1 MQSFAFTD
9 VPFPDLKVR
18 IGTQDV
24 AQCRYGFI
32 PTLQPTSNFGRLY
45 AIYGGFFIVLSYGWG
60 WVVDG
65 EKPDRGDFIGAG
77 IAIVG
82 VALAYFWPRHG
93 VSQ

>member
-1 MQSFAFTD
+1 MCAQTTD
-9 VPFPDLKVR
+9 YYRVH
-18 IGTQDV
+18 
-24 AQCRYGFI
+24 RYGFV

-65 EKPDRGDFIGAG
+65 ERPDRGDFLGAS

-82 VALAYFWPRHG
+82 VALAYFWPRNG
-93 VSQ
+93 SAQ